1 MKNPAFLLFTVI
13 ALLILG
19 FLLWP
24 AFFQEQPDGPDQAVS
39 TVDPPADSEDDSGIP
54 RLGAAPEFE
63 LVDQTGAAYSSAQLR
78 GKVWIVNFM
87 FTRCASTCPIQT
99 MRLAEAQTALSADP
113 VWDGIRFV
121 SITVDPEYDSPDVLQ
136 QYASGYQADQEHWKF
151 LTGSRDAIWKLSAEG
166 FGLPVRDDAQNAQM
180 PILHDPRFI
189 VVDRLG
195 RMRGV
200 FDSQST
206 EAIAELRK
214 TLELI
219 VGEIEPPEAWRDEFE
234 SAADTETQQVTHLAQ
249 PPEIADTEWL
259 QRLQQAQ
266 LATRDQ
272 FSVSCDF
279 HFHDQRA
286 HSGIDFLP
294 QIVDEQR
301 WRLQVNHY
309 DHGNGVCVADVD
321 GDGRYDLY
329 FVSQAGSNALWRN
342 MGEGRFEDIT
352 EQSGVGVSDRIG
364 VTASFADVDNDG
376 DPDLY
381 VTTVRGGNILF
392 VNDGSGRFADQT
404 ESSGL
409 AFVGHSSSS
418 VFFDYDRDGLL
429 DMFLCNVGRYTTEEF
444 APLRIDRTSSLP
456 SGTQQSYYVGTKDAF
471 AGHLK
476 EGLTERSL
484 LFHNEGGLRF
494 QEVSEAV
501 GLVDEGWNGDATPLD
516 VNGDGWLDLY
526 VLNMQGADQY
536 YENQGGVSFIR
547 KSQDVFPRTPWGAMG
562 IKAFD
567 FENDGDVDMM
577 VTDMHSDMSKDVGP
591 ALEKQ
596 KSDMQ
601 WPEDFLQ
608 AGNTGIYGN
617 ALFRNNGAG
626 EFSEESDDLGAENY
640 WPWGLSIGDLNA
652 DGFQDVFITSS
663 MCFPYRYAV
672 NSVLLNDRGK
682 RFRDAEFILG
692 VEPRS
697 DGRMIKPW
705 FSLDASGEDRD
716 HPMCAGRDGTVVVWS
731 ALGSRSSV
739 LFDFDND
746 GDLDIVTNDFNSE
759 PLVLA
764 SDLSAVA
771 ETVNYLKIKLVGS
784 RSNRDALGATVK
796 VVTGD
801 LTQTQYHDG
810 KSGYLSQSLLPLY
823 FGLGT
828 AEEIDRIEVVWPSG
842 QTTSIDGPIDS
853 NQLRTIQE
861 P

>member
-1 MKNPAFLLFTVI
+1 MI

-301 WRLQVNHY
+301 WSLQVNHY

-329 FVSQAGSNALWRN
+329 FLSQAGSNA
-342 MGEGRFEDIT
+342 
-352 EQSGVGVSDRIG
+352 
-364 VTASFADVDNDG
+364 
-376 DPDLY
+376 P
-381 VTTVRGGNILF
+381 
-392 VNDGSGRFADQT
+392 
-404 ESSGL
+404 
-409 AFVGHSSSS
+409 
-418 VFFDYDRDGLL
+418 
-429 DMFLCNVGRYTTEEF
+429 
-444 APLRIDRTSSLP
+444 
-456 SGTQQSYYVGTKDAF
+456 
-471 AGHLK
+471 
-476 EGLTERSL
+476 
-484 LFHNEGGLRF
+484 
-494 QEVSEAV
+494 
-501 GLVDEGWNGDATPLD
+501 
-516 VNGDGWLDLY
+516 
-526 VLNMQGADQY
+526 
-536 YENQGGVSFIR
+536 
-547 KSQDVFPRTPWGAMG
+547 
-562 IKAFD
+562 
-567 FENDGDVDMM
+567 
-577 VTDMHSDMSKDVGP
+577 
-591 ALEKQ
+591 
-596 KSDMQ
+596 
-601 WPEDFLQ
+601 
-608 AGNTGIYGN
+608 
-617 ALFRNNGAG
+617 
-626 EFSEESDDLGAENY
+626 
-640 WPWGLSIGDLNA
+640 
-652 DGFQDVFITSS
+652 
-663 MCFPYRYAV
+663 
-672 NSVLLNDRGK
+672 
-682 RFRDAEFILG
+682 
-692 VEPRS
+692 
-697 DGRMIKPW
+697 
-705 FSLDASGEDRD
+705 
-716 HPMCAGRDGTVVVWS
+716 
-731 ALGSRSSV
+731 
-739 LFDFDND
+739 
-746 GDLDIVTNDFNSE
+746 
-759 PLVLA
+759 
-764 SDLSAVA
+764 
-771 ETVNYLKIKLVGS
+771 
-784 RSNRDALGATVK
+784 
-796 VVTGD
+796 
-801 LTQTQYHDG
+801 
-810 KSGYLSQSLLPLY
+810 
-823 FGLGT
+823 
-828 AEEIDRIEVVWPSG
+828 
-842 QTTSIDGPIDS
+842 
-853 NQLRTIQE
+853 
-861 P
+861 